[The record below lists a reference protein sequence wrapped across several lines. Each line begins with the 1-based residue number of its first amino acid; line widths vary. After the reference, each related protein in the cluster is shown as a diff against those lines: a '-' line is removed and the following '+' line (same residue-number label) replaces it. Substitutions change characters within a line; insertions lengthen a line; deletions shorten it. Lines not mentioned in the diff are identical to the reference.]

1 MIIALLVLIL
11 LAVLFPGALRVLF
24 IIIGIGILMMLTG
37 H

>member
-1 MIIALLVLIL
+1 MVAALLLLIL
-11 LAVLFPGALRVLF
+11 LALLFPGALRVLF